1 MTPLRLLAL
10 GLLLTAACPLPA
22 QQQDKK
28 KAKSAPAK
36 PQPPTRPFDG
46 PGAPKFVRLDDKPGA
61 VPPVD
66 AVGDYLVGPQYVP
79 AEATKE
85 NPAAPKGRVTQFVM
99 DSKDCRRF
107 NPGIAR
113 DEFGVPDPKNPKT
126 LIVQTR
132 NVDYRRA
139 ITVYVPAG
147 HRAGDVSP
155 LLVTHDGPGIGK
167 SDQNLVRILDN
178 LIHAGRIP
186 PLVCVMIANGGGDA
200 QGHERGKEYDTLSPL
215 FAEFIE
221 EEVLPLVE
229 KNADVRL
236 TPDPEMRATMGVSS
250 GAAAAFTMA
259 WYRPDLWRRVIS
271 LSGTFVNQQ
280 WPFNPETPDG
290 AWGYHTTLIPAAPR
304 KPLRIWM
311 CVGDRDNFNP
321 NVMRDGMHDWVEA
334 NHRMAKVLRDK
345 GYRYQYLYCLD
356 SGHGVG
362 NARPQLLPQALEW
375 VWQDRARR

>member
-167 SDQNLVRILDN
+167 ADQNLVRILDN

-229 KNADVRL
+229 KNAGVRL
-236 TPDPEMRATMGVSS
+236 TRDPEMRATMGVSS

-290 AWGYHTTLIPAAPR
+290 AWGYHTTLIPASPR

-345 GYRYQYLYCLD
+345 GYRYQYVYCLD